1 MKDKI
6 IERAEYLRDNI
17 ILSTQELVKIPSV
30 EAEPDG
36 DYPYGKDVYRA
47 LEKALE
53 ISEKLGFKTKNIDN
67 QAAHVEMG
75 EGEEILALLCHLD
88 VVPEG
93 SDWTYPP
100 FAAEI
105 HDDKI
110 YGRGTIDDKGPAAAG
125 LYAMKIVQ
133 ELGVKLDKRVRLI
146 LGTNEESGMASLN
159 HYFKKEKMPELAF
172 SPDATFPAIH
182 AEKGIAD
189 LKFSLALNGDTGDRR
204 DGLQLEQIKGG
215 NAANMVPDY
224 AEAVL
229 SGLKKEELLEL
240 LADIDYEQ
248 DDLKIETE
256 NSKIKLSYQ
265 GISAHGSM
273 PQDGKNAISYLI
285 NILAELP
292 FASSR
297 TEDFLTFYK
306 EKIGLEYDGASIGC
320 KDHDDVPTS
329 LTFNPGIIK
338 GDQKKIEF
346 IVNIRYP
353 VKSSAKK
360 VVDDIKKN
368 IDQQLISLDL
378 LSDAEPLYIAKDD
391 PFIKKLM
398 TAYQEFTGD
407 NSDPVAIGGGTYA
420 RKVTK
425 GVAFGPLFPGQ
436 PELAHQKDEFIR
448 IDDLVK
454 SAAIYAKAIIDIAG
468 VKDDE

>member
-6 IERAEYLRDNI
+6 IKKAEFLRDNM
-17 ILSTQELVKIPSV
+17 ILSTQELVKIASV
-30 EAEPDG
+30 EAEPEG
-36 DYPYGKDVYRA
+36 DYPYGKKVYQA

-53 ISEKLGFKTKNIDN
+53 ISEKLGFQTKNIDN

-100 FAAEI
+100 YAAEI

-110 YGRGTIDDKGPAAAG
+110 YGRGTIDDKGPAVAA

-133 ELGVKLDKRVRLI
+133 ELGVKLNKKVRLI
-146 LGTNEESGMASLN
+146 LGTNEETGMASLD
-159 HYFKKEKMPELAF
+159 HYFEKEKMPDLAF

-182 AEKGIAD
+182 AEKGILD
-189 LKFSLALNGDTGDRR
+189 LKFSAKIDPTAEKN
-204 DGLQLEQIKGG
+204 GLQLKKIKGG
-215 NAANMVPDY
+215 NATNMVPDY
-224 AEAVL
+224 AEAVVE
-229 SGLKKEELLEL
+229 GIEKEELLEL
-240 LADIDYEQ
+240 LKEADYNQNELEIIAENRQ
-248 DDLKIETE
+248 LKIA
-256 NSKIKLSYQ
+256 YH

-273 PQDGKNAISYLI
+273 PADGKNAISYLI

-292 FASSR
+292 FASLGVR
-297 TEDFLTFYK
+297 DFFNFYK
-306 EKIGLEYDGASIGC
+306 NKIGLEYDGTSIGC
-320 KDHDDVPTS
+320 KDQDDVPTA
-329 LTFNPGIIK
+329 LTFNTGIIK
-338 GDQKKIEF
+338 GNQSIINF

-353 VKSSAKK
+353 VKSSADR
-360 VVDDIKKN
+360 VINDIKTELP
-368 IDQQLISLDL
+368 DLIEVEELR
-378 LSDAEPLYIAKDD
+378 DAKPLYIAKDD

-398 TAYQEFTGD
+398 AAYQEFTGD
-407 NSDPVAIGGGTYA
+407 DSDPIAIGGGTYA
-420 RKVTK
+420 RKVKK

-436 PELAHQKDEFIR
+436 AELAHQKDEHIG

-468 VKDDE
+468 VKTDE

>member
-30 EAEPDG
+30 EAEANG
-36 DYPYGKDVYRA
+36 DYPYGENVYLA

-75 EGEEILALLCHLD
+75 EGDEILALLCHLD

-110 YGRGTIDDKGPAAAG
+110 YGRGTIDDKGPAVAA

-133 ELGVKLDKRVRLI
+133 ELGIKLNKRVRLI
-146 LGTNEESGMASLN
+146 LGTNEESGMASLK

-189 LKFSLALNGDTGDRR
+189 LKFSLDLDRDSGDKQE
-204 DGLQLEQIKGG
+204 GLQLKQIKGG
-215 NAANMVPDY
+215 NATNMVPDY

-229 SGLKKEELLEL
+229 SGLEKEELLEL
-240 LADIDYEQ
+240 LIDIDYKE
-248 DDLKIETE
+248 DDLKIEIE
-256 NSKIKLSYQ
+256 NNNIKLSYH
-265 GISAHGSM
+265 GVSAHGSM
-273 PQDGKNAISYLI
+273 PEDGKNAISYLI
-285 NILAELP
+285 NVLAELP
-292 FASSR
+292 FANSR
-297 TEDFLTFYK
+297 VKEFLRFYK

-320 KDHDDVPTS
+320 KDQDNVPTA
-329 LTFNPGIIK
+329 LTFNTGIIK

-360 VVDDIKKN
+360 VVDDIKEN

-398 TAYQEFTGD
+398 TAYQEFT
-407 NSDPVAIGGGTYA
+407 SDDSEPVAIGGGTYA
-420 RKVTK
+420 RKVQK

-436 PELAHQKDEFIR
+436 AELAHQKDEFIR
-448 IDDLVK
+448 IDDLIK
-454 SAAIYAKAIIDIAG
+454 STAIYAKAIIDIAG
-468 VKDDE
+468 VK